1 MAKKQKSQPGITG
14 RHYLDFAEASSAQNT
29 ITVFGK
35 LIKNSEA
42 PLNKVGIAH
51 PQGLSDPLQAS
62 LAYGVSIGG
71 RCISL
76 PRPEQVMLPAPDG
89 PADGCGWDPDEYV
102 VWKNLPKEWVTLYLH
117 SERSTLSDALLGNV
131 NRASMAPAAA
141 LPGVGDRVVAIV
153 RSWAGMSSDPRG
165 SDQLQVLWAAS
176 HPAGSFGDGA
186 QLLVQ
191 RINDAFGT
199 SLKPA
204 DLNPPDKIKTVDD
217 LIDAIT

>member
-1 MAKKQKSQPGITG
+1 MAKKKKAQSGITDK
-14 RHYLDFAEASSAQNT
+14 HYLDFAEASSVQTT
-29 ITVFGK
+29 ISVYGK

-42 PLNKVGIAH
+42 PLTKVGIAH

-71 RCISL
+71 HCISL
-76 PRPEQVMLPAPDG
+76 PSPEQVMLPAPDG
-89 PADGCGWDPDEYV
+89 PADACGWNPDEYV
-102 VWKNLPKEWVTLYLH
+102 VWKNLPKEWVTLHLH
-117 SERSTLSDALLGNV
+117 VERRTLSDALLGNV
-131 NRASMAPAAA
+131 NRVSMASAEA
-141 LPGVGDRVVAIV
+141 LASVGDRVVAIV

-165 SDQLQVLWAAS
+165 SDQLQMLWAIS
-176 HPAGSFGDGA
+176 HPGGSFGDGA

-191 RINDAFGT
+191 RINDAFST
-199 SLKPA
+199 SLQPA